1 MGTTAICNKRKEK
14 PLKEKNLDYKQFYKS
29 LNDYLKVGR
38 PKNILKV
45 KENEEGKFFDNQET
59 KKNDINNDSL
69 VFQVNPSKQKNNN
82 EKIISNLSDK
92 DFIPSNL
99 GKILDKDKLLNI
111 SLEII
116 LSNQQNKKNNITNTN
131 LYNSITFPGIFKE
144 KTSDESDNL
153 DQNFEESVKTNFK
166 IIYNKIMQE
175 IINNMLFPDE
185 YKLNQ
190 KNNLNFSN
198 NTISF
203 RELPIHTGNLNITN
217 TNFKNPVN
225 LMDNTN
231 NFIFNTQPNEDV
243 GRKKTS
249 NFNNFNNKI
258 KQNYIETDINN
269 RERKSINSNPIN
281 YQRNSIASKTL
292 KNLYDSVFTIKS
304 KSSQKIFSGKN
315 SLKSYLNINN
325 SRTKS
330 QKDNIYKYNLYT
342 IQDYNIDNTSYESK
356 KSGNRN
362 LYTIQNNLSNI
373 NRFDKTKNQ
382 LARKLYYSLGV
393 RSKILEEKD
402 KRSEYMSRSLSD
414 LIKEYE
420 HIQEEINPI
429 FNIKNCIE
437 NKNNN
442 YLDTNEKTEKN
453 YKKIKKNLHFEID
466 MKQLIRETLTKK
478 TEERIKEKS
487 NQKYKLKVN
496 NLNIKN
502 ININIQTQET
512 NSNKRGIN
520 KYLNTNDL
528 INGSSEFINSIENF
542 TNINNYCDKKNN
554 PKNSN
559 SIIIKTKNL
568 NSLKNNIENNY
579 SNRNKNFT
587 QSLKKIS
594 NKNLNSQKNKI
605 EKKNNFIEFLN
616 KITNKNYKDTKSD
629 SKKFLYSKQKFS
641 IKNNYY
647 PEKIK
652 NKNSGNENLIKI
664 KNSIII
670 NEENMLSNNLI
681 EKSFNSNTKGNN
693 NTGNFETPFITNQDK
708 TSSNLSIDKN
718 LAKQNNFNNNE
729 IISNQTSLN
738 FKKNKLHN
746 ETSSSNIKS
755 FIDSQID
762 SSFNSK
768 DLPSLKDNNS
778 NNNYE
783 KNIKDTESVKN
794 INRDKS
800 ISSNKK
806 NEFIDSKN
814 FYEIGENNLAN
825 ENHNLDKNTNFKDI
839 DKSEDSSN
847 KIKLNSQIQNFHIIS
862 NIFFL
867 L

>member
-315 SLKSYLNINN
+315 SLKSYLNINP
-325 SRTKS
+325 RL
-330 QKDNIYKYNLYT
+330 QY
-342 IQDYNIDNTSYESK
+342 
-356 KSGNRN
+356 
-362 LYTIQNNLSNI
+362 
-373 NRFDKTKNQ
+373 
-382 LARKLYYSLGV
+382 
-393 RSKILEEKD
+393 
-402 KRSEYMSRSLSD
+402 
-414 LIKEYE
+414 
-420 HIQEEINPI
+420 
-429 FNIKNCIE
+429 
-437 NKNNN
+437 
-442 YLDTNEKTEKN
+442 
-453 YKKIKKNLHFEID
+453 
-466 MKQLIRETLTKK
+466 
-478 TEERIKEKS
+478 
-487 NQKYKLKVN
+487 
-496 NLNIKN
+496 
-502 ININIQTQET
+502 
-512 NSNKRGIN
+512 
-520 KYLNTNDL
+520 
-528 INGSSEFINSIENF
+528 
-542 TNINNYCDKKNN
+542 
-554 PKNSN
+554 
-559 SIIIKTKNL
+559 
-568 NSLKNNIENNY
+568 
-579 SNRNKNFT
+579 
-587 QSLKKIS
+587 
-594 NKNLNSQKNKI
+594 
-605 EKKNNFIEFLN
+605 
-616 KITNKNYKDTKSD
+616 
-629 SKKFLYSKQKFS
+629 
-641 IKNNYY
+641 
-647 PEKIK
+647 
-652 NKNSGNENLIKI
+652 
-664 KNSIII
+664 
-670 NEENMLSNNLI
+670 
-681 EKSFNSNTKGNN
+681 
-693 NTGNFETPFITNQDK
+693 
-708 TSSNLSIDKN
+708 
-718 LAKQNNFNNNE
+718 
-729 IISNQTSLN
+729 
-738 FKKNKLHN
+738 
-746 ETSSSNIKS
+746 
-755 FIDSQID
+755 
-762 SSFNSK
+762 
-768 DLPSLKDNNS
+768 
-778 NNNYE
+778 
-783 KNIKDTESVKN
+783 
-794 INRDKS
+794 
-800 ISSNKK
+800 
-806 NEFIDSKN
+806 
-814 FYEIGENNLAN
+814 
-825 ENHNLDKNTNFKDI
+825 
-839 DKSEDSSN
+839 
-847 KIKLNSQIQNFHIIS
+847 
-862 NIFFL
+862 
-867 L
+867 